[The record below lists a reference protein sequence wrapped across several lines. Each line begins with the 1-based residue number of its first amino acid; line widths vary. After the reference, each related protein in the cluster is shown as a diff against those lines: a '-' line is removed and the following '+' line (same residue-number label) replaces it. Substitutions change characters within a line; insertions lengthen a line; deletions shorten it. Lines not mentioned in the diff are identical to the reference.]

1 MGWPSVP
8 TISRPLRDGL
18 VAIYPRRT
26 RPFAGHLQLWGSA
39 ELCESGALAADV
51 CGAGATC
58 LVGAGCVVT
67 CFVVAGGGVLLV
79 CDLVVVAPGDLIPE
93 VCTPDDF
100 PLARLFTEAGGD
112 KRKVCPG

>member
-18 VAIYPRRT
+18 VATYPRRT

-39 ELCESGALAADV
+39 ELCGTGVLTVEV

-58 LVGAGCVVT
+58 LEGAGCVVAG
-67 CFVVAGGGVLLV
+67 FVVAGGGELLV
-79 CDLVVVAPGDLIPE
+79 CDLVVVAPGALIPA

-100 PLARLFTEAGGD
+100 PLARLLAEEG
-112 KRKVCPG
+112 